1 MRWREF
7 KDLSVKEI
15 TVRVSFWEGGSPEA
29 EKDAKELICDV
40 LDNVAFQYSGLR
52 EWTTDRFV
60 GVVADKGWSK
70 LATALG
76 QALTAIME
84 TKPLKGLPF

>member
-7 KDLSVKEI
+7 KDLSVHEI
-15 TVRVSFWEGGSPEA
+15 TVRVSFWEQGSPEA
-29 EKDAKELICDV
+29 EKDAKELIYDI
-40 LDNVAFQYSGLR
+40 LDNVAFRYGGIR
-52 EWTTDRFV
+52 EWSTDRFA
-60 GVVADKGWSK
+60 GVIADKGWST

-76 QALTAIME
+76 RSLTAVME